1 MDRRRAVK
9 SRRKLGRM
17 FVKRLLIVSLLLSL
31 GACGESAEKGQAPA
45 PVESAVAD
53 IGDYVEPE
61 PSASY
66 EEAYAAAV
74 AAIEHSAEL
83 GHAWSTSDALLKQA
97 VTAAADGAADQAIR
111 LADAA
116 RIQAELAARQAAIEE
131 TAWRERVLS
140 N

>member
-1 MDRRRAVK
+1 
-9 SRRKLGRM
+9 
-17 FVKRLLIVSLLLSL
+17 VKRLLMLSLLLSL
-31 GACGESAEKGQAPA
+31 GACGESAEKGKAPA
-45 PVESAVAD
+45 PLESEAAETEEYVALA
-53 IGDYVEPE
+53 

-66 EEAYAAAV
+66 EEAHAAAV

-83 GHAWSTSDALLKQA
+83 GHAWSTSDDLLKQA
-97 VTAAADGAADQAIR
+97 VAAAADGDADQATR

-140 N
+140 D

>member
-1 MDRRRAVK
+1 M
-9 SRRKLGRM
+9 
-17 FVKRLLIVSLLLSL
+17 KRLLMLSLLLSL
-31 GACGESAEKGQAPA
+31 GACGESAEKGKTPAPPEPEAAELEKYVAPA
-45 PVESAVAD
+45 
-53 IGDYVEPE
+53 

-66 EEAYAAAV
+66 EEAHAAAV

-97 VTAAADGAADQAIR
+97 VTAAADGDEEQAIR

-116 RIQAELAARQAAIEE
+116 RIQAELAARQAALEE

-140 N
+140 D